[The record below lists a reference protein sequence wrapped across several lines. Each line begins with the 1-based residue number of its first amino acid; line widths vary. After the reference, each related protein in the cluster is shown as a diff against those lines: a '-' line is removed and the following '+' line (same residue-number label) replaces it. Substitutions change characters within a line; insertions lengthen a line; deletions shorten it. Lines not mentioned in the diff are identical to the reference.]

1 MPTKLENFG
10 FWLSKTFATSKNK
23 NQQWPYVP
31 GKFFVNNPGEPVAVA
46 TLGSVKLAEQI
57 SKVPNER
64 MCIVGKVETENIGIE
79 KIIKN
84 IISNPSIRFLL
95 MVGNESPMHLPGATF
110 KALFEKGIDEEGKIA
125 GSPGMR
131 PVLPNTTAG
140 EADCFM
146 DQLELVDMIG
156 CMDVDKISVII
167 SQLAARSPG
176 AYNLSGLKEEI
187 NPVIIPKVS
196 AVYHDPKKIKL
207 DKAGYFVIYL
217 ENSDILVEHYNNKEK
232 LLHVIS
238 GDNARDIYLT
248 IVDNNWVSHLDH
260 ACYLGKELVK
270 AELSIMHNFEYVQD
284 HA

>member
-1 MPTKLENFG
+1 MSGKVENFG

-31 GKFFVNNPGEPVAVA
+31 GKYFINNPSEPVAVT
-46 TLGSVKLAEQI
+46 TLGSVKFAEEI
-57 SKVPNER
+57 SKVPNDR

-95 MVGNESPMHLPGATF
+95 MVGKESPMHLPGATF
-110 KALFEKGIDEEGKIA
+110 KALFENGINEKGKII

-131 PVLPNTTAG
+131 PVLPNTTVDEVNRFTG
-140 EADCFM
+140 
-146 DQLELVDMIG
+146 QLELVDMID
-156 CMDVDKISVII
+156 CMDVDKISEKIKD
-167 SQLAARSPG
+167 LAARSPG
-176 AYNLSGLKEEI
+176 AYNAPSLQENI
-187 NPVIIPKVS
+187 NHVNIQRFT

-217 ENSDILVEHYNNKEK
+217 ENFDILVEHYNNKEK
-232 LLHVIS
+232 LLRVIT

-248 IVDNNWVSHLDH
+248 IVDNGWVSHLDH
-260 ACYLGKELVK
+260 ACYLGKELVR
-270 AELSIMHNFEYVQD
+270 AELSIKHDFEYVQD

>member
-1 MPTKLENFG
+1 MSEKLERFG

-31 GKFFVNNPGEPVAVA
+31 GKYFVNKPNAPVAVT
-46 TLGSVKLAEQI
+46 TLGSVKFAEEI
-57 SKVPNER
+57 GTVPHDQ
-64 MCIVGKVETENIGIE
+64 MCVVGKVETENIGIE

-95 MVGNESPMHLPGATF
+95 MVGKESPRHLPGATF
-110 KALFEKGIDEEGKIA
+110 KALVENGINGKGKIV

-140 EADCFM
+140 EVNLFT

-156 CMDVDKISVII
+156 CMDVKKISGKI
-167 SQLAARSPG
+167 SELAARSPG
-176 AYNLSGLKEEI
+176 AYNAPKRQEEI
-187 NPVIIPKVS
+187 NHVSIPKVS
-196 AVYHDPKKIKL
+196 ADYHDPKKIKL
-207 DKAGYFVIYL
+207 DKAGYFVIYP
-217 ENSDILVEHYNNKEK
+217 ENSTILIEHYSNKEK
-232 LLHVIS
+232 LLRVIT

-248 IVDNNWVSHLDH
+248 IVDNGWVSHLDH

-270 AELSIMHNFEYVQD
+270 AELSIKHAFEYVQD